1 MKCLICSNELAETD
15 NTFVCNQY
23 YLKEIGHCFYNSKH
37 NTKPYVLYLVSNH
50 IIMLSNSKHLISI
63 SDNEIFNLH
72 FTKGSYRTKINLPIE
87 RFDVPFEFVKENVN
101 KTNFKD
107 MLYKIKIFQ

>member
-23 YLKEIGHCFYNSKH
+23 YLKEMGHSFYISKH
-37 NTKPYVLYLVSNH
+37 IKNQYVLNFVSDHIMMVSN
-50 IIMLSNSKHLISI
+50 IKTY
-63 SDNEIFNLH
+63 SDDDIFRLF

-87 RFDVPFEFVKENVN
+87 RFNVSFEFVKENAN

-107 MLYKIKIFQ
+107 MLYKIKVFQ